1 MCTRV
6 DAETGYTVE
15 VVYGG
20 SEDNE
25 EGDDDE
31 DEGTQG
37 QRRPVTISIG
47 NLLGEFNKKAYTPQP
62 DLDRLI

>member
-1 MCTRV
+1 MFTRV

-25 EGDDDE
+25 EGDDE
-31 DEGTQG
+31 EEGTQRE
-37 QRRPVTISIG
+37 RRPVTISIG
-47 NLLGEFNKKAYTPQP
+47 NLLGECHCVNKA
-62 DLDRLI
+62 

>member
-1 MCTRV
+1 MFTRV

-25 EGDDDE
+25 EGDDE
-31 DEGTQG
+31 EEGTQRE
-37 QRRPVTISIG
+37 RRPVTISIG
-47 NLLGEFNKKAYTPQP
+47 NLLGECHCIKKA
-62 DLDRLI
+62 